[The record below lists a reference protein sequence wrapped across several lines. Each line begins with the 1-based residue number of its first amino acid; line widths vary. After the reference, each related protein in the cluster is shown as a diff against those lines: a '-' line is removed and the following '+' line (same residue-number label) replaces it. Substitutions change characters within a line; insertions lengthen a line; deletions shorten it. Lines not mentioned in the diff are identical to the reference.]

1 VSDKIKTFVAEN
13 KLGVAVGIGFLI
25 VGVLT
30 IYLFSRIAANL

>member
-1 VSDKIKTFVAEN
+1 MSDKIKTFVAEN

>member
-1 VSDKIKTFVAEN
+1 MLDKIKAFIKEN

-30 IYLFSRIAANL
+30 IYLFSRIAGNL